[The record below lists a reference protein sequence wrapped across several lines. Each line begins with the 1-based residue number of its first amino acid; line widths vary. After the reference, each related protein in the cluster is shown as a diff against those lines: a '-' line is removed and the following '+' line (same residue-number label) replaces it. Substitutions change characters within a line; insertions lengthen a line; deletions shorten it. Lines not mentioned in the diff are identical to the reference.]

1 MKDSG
6 DEMLKPEE
14 IKQFIDQDRA
24 STKKKFAR
32 TGQRYY
38 EAEHDIK
45 DYRIFFFDAE
55 GKLKEDK
62 AKSNIKIPHP
72 FFTEIVDQIVPYL
85 IPGDRPFI
93 KSDTPELQELLD
105 TYFDEDFVAELSEVL
120 TGTQAKGFDYMFA
133 HKSSED
139 GRTHFQAADS
149 IGVVECEAKHTS
161 DKKDYT
167 IYWYVD
173 RIDKDGNQIINIR
186 VYDDKLVY
194 FFTRIND
201 GEITPDKS
209 SGEAQEPHAVYTIGK
224 KSYGESYGVIPFFR
238 LDNNKK
244 QQSSLKPIKDLIDDY
259 DMMNAGL
266 SNNIQDTNEALY
278 VVKGFQGDNLDELMQ
293 NIRAKK
299 HIGVDEEGG
308 VDVKTVDIPVEA
320 RKAKMEIDEKNI
332 YRFGMALN
340 TAGLKDTN
348 ATTNLAIKTAYS
360 LLDLRSTKLEKR
372 LKPFLRK
379 IIKVV
384 LDEINAENGTEYQ
397 QKHVYFDFEREIPTN
412 AQENAQIELTE
423 AQRKQTEITTLLNL
437 STHIDNETLLQ
448 LICEQLDI
456 DYNDIKD
463 KVPKEDDS
471 ADPFKVQSALD
482 AVVVDEPVGG
492 DVIE

>member
-1 MKDSG
+1 
-6 DEMLKPEE
+6 MLKPEE
-14 IKQFIDQDRA
+14 IKQFIDQDKT
-24 STKKKFAR
+24 STKKKLAR
-32 TGQRYY
+32 TGQKYY
-38 EAEHDIK
+38 DAEHDIK
-45 DYRIFFFDAE
+45 EYRIFFFDAD

-62 AKSNIKIPHP
+62 AKSNIKIAHP
-72 FFTEIVDQIVPYL
+72 FFTEIVDQLVPYL
-85 IPGDRPFI
+85 IPSDRPFI

-120 TGTQAKGFDYMFA
+120 TGAQAKGFEYMFA

-149 IGVVECEAKHTS
+149 IGVVECESKYTS
-161 DKKDYT
+161 DKKNYV
-167 IYWYVD
+167 IYWCID

-186 VYDDKLVY
+186 VYDDNNVY
-194 FFTRIND
+194 YYTRTND

-209 SGEAQEPHAVYTIGK
+209 NGKNQETHSVYTIGK
-224 KSYGESYGVIPFFR
+224 KIYGESYGKIPFFR
-238 LDNNKK
+238 LDNCKK
-244 QQSSLKPIKDLIDDY
+244 QFSALKPIKALIDDY
-259 DMMNAGL
+259 DLMNAGL

-278 VVKGFQGDNLDELMQ
+278 VVKGFPGDNLDEVIQ
-293 NIRAKK
+293 NIRTKK
-299 HIGVDEEGG
+299 HIGLDEEGG
-308 VDVKTVDIPVEA
+308 VDIKTVDIPVEA

-372 LKPFLRK
+372 LKQFLRK

-384 LDEINAENGTEYQ
+384 LDEINAEYGKDYQ

-437 STHIDNETLLQ
+437 ATHIDNETIVQ

-456 DYNDIKD
+456 DYNDIKN
-463 KVPKEDDS
+463 KLPKEDESVDL
-471 ADPFKVQSALD
+471 FKVQSALD
-482 AVVVDEPVGG
+482 AVVVE
-492 DVIE
+492 